1 MARPKSTND
10 GKMTRWRCALEGIPS
25 AELAGVGYERRNSS
39 KSAARTRVATPSIM
53 IERKRR
59 SRPRSRIAGT
69 AIPSFSLAL
78 KSPHA
83 RTTCFWVSQR
93 IGNGNSYWRR
103 TRSDC
108 SGESTATVAMRTPRP
123 RKSSKWSRNS
133 ANWRRQKG
141 HQWQAQ
147 RFGRRGERQKHS
159 QKYSQA
165 AIDLGLSPKGGL
177 RKDCGFGVHRPLDME
192 QIRMSIRCG
201 LLAN

>member
-1 MARPKSTND
+1 MFREAEKRWLVPTNTFKLLKL
-10 GKMTRWRCALEGIPS
+10 GEGIPDGA
-25 AELAGVGYERRNSS
+25 AELHQRWENDALALCIGGHTIRRIGWSGVRAEKSS
-39 KSAARTRVATPSIM
+39 KSEARTRVATASIM

-78 KSPHA
+78 KSP

-108 SGESTATVAMRTPRP
+108 SGESTATAAMRTPRP

-141 HQWQAQ
+141 HQ
-147 RFGRRGERQKHS
+147 
-159 QKYSQA
+159 
-165 AIDLGLSPKGGL
+165 
-177 RKDCGFGVHRPLDME
+177 
-192 QIRMSIRCG
+192 
-201 LLAN
+201 